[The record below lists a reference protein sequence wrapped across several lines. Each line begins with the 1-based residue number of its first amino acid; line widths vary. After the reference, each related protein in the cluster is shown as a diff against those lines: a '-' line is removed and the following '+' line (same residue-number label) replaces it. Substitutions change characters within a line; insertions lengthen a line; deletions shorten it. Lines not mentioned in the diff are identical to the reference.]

1 MVVVY
6 KYTTKTDEKPVK
18 NKFLYKRNGRLCKY
32 YLCKND
38 KIRTTKKIIVENQ
51 QKSEKREKR
60 RRQNVKTDKG
70 GKKVMGMKKKML
82 SATLCAVMVGSLA
95 APAFTVQAAD
105 DTLVYWSM
113 WEATEPQGQVIQEA
127 VDAYTEQTGV
137 KVDLQFKGRT
147 GNREALQPALDG
159 GTQIDI
165 FDEDIDRVN
174 GMYGKYLLDLEDL
187 AKDNDYEAT
196 ANAGLMA
203 ACRDAGGGTLKTI
216 PYQPNV
222 FAFFYNKDLF
232 EQAGITEEPKTWD
245 EFKDVCQKLKDAG
258 ITPMTM
264 DDAYATCVIGY
275 HLARLVGEDKVKEI
289 VTEGKW
295 DDPAV
300 LQMAQDIEEL
310 ASNGYYSEMVGSNVW
325 PAGQNTELAL
335 GTAAMYLNG
344 SWLPNEV
351 KEMAGPDFHWGCFAY
366 PALTDGANGIET
378 NNFGAQVFG
387 VNKDTKLAK
396 EAFDLITFITKGEYD
411 QKLADETVGIPADT
425 TNTEWPAMVE
435 CAKPVIEQ
443 STNRFTWACGVESN
457 VDMTPVIKENF
468 IKLMAG
474 SITADEFVSTMQDA
488 AK

>member
-1 MVVVY
+1 
-6 KYTTKTDEKPVK
+6 
-18 NKFLYKRNGRLCKY
+18 
-32 YLCKND
+32 
-38 KIRTTKKIIVENQ
+38 
-51 QKSEKREKR
+51 
-60 RRQNVKTDKG
+60 
-70 GKKVMGMKKKML
+70 MKKKLL
-82 SATLCAVMVGSLA
+82 SAALCAAMVGTMAIPA
-95 APAFTVQAAD
+95 ATVSAAD

-113 WEATEPQGQVIQEA
+113 WESTEPQGQAIQEA
-127 VDAYTEQTGV
+127 VDAYVAETGV

-187 AKDNDYEAT
+187 AKEANYEET
-196 ANAGLMA
+196 AIPAMMS
-203 ACRDAGGGTLKTI
+203 ACREAGDGTLKTI

-232 EQAGITEEPKTWD
+232 EQAGIESEPTTWA
-245 EFKDVCQKLKDAG
+245 EFLDVCQKLKDAG

-264 DDAYATCVIGY
+264 DDAYATSVIGY
-275 HLARLVGEDKVKEI
+275 HLGRLVGEEKVVEI

-300 LQMAQDIEEL
+300 LQMAQDIENL
-310 ASNGYYSEMVGSNVW
+310 ATSGYYSEMVGSNVW

-351 KEMAGPDFHWGCFAY
+351 KDMAGPDFKWGCFAY
-366 PALTDGANGIET
+366 PALENGANGVET

-387 VNKDTKLAK
+387 INKDTKLAK
-396 EAFDLITFITKGEYD
+396 EAFDLITYITKGEYD
-411 QKLADETVGIPADT
+411 KKLSEMSVGIPADT
-425 TNTEWPAMVE
+425 TNAEWPEMVA
-435 CAKPVIEQ
+435 CAKPLIDN
-443 STNRFTWACGVESN
+443 STTRFTWAVGVETN
-457 VDMTPVIKENF
+457 VDMTPIIKENF

-474 SITADEFVSTMQDA
+474 TMTADEFVEAMKSA
-488 AK
+488 A

>member
-1 MVVVY
+1 
-6 KYTTKTDEKPVK
+6 
-18 NKFLYKRNGRLCKY
+18 
-32 YLCKND
+32 
-38 KIRTTKKIIVENQ
+38 
-51 QKSEKREKR
+51 
-60 RRQNVKTDKG
+60 
-70 GKKVMGMKKKML
+70 MGMKKKLL
-82 SATLCAVMVGSLA
+82 SAVLCGAMVGTMM
-95 APAFTVQAAD
+95 APIATVQAAD

-113 WEATEPQGQVIQEA
+113 WESTEPQGQAIQEA
-127 VDAYTEQTGV
+127 VDAYTAETGV

-174 GMYGKYLLDLEDL
+174 SMYAKYLLDLEDL
-187 AKDNDYEAT
+187 VKETGYEET
-196 ANAGLMA
+196 AIPGLMA

-232 EQAGITEEPKTWD
+232 EQAGVEKEPTTWA
-245 EFKDVCQKLKDAG
+245 EFLDVCQKLKDAG

-264 DDAYATCVIGY
+264 DDAYATSVIGY
-275 HLARLVGEDKVKEI
+275 HLARLVGEEKVVEI

-310 ASNGYYSEMVGSNVW
+310 AKNGYYSEMVGSNVW
-325 PAGQNTELAL
+325 PAGQNTELGL

-351 KEMAGPDFHWGCFAY
+351 KDMAGEDFKWGCFAY
-366 PALTDGANGIET
+366 PELENGANGIET

-387 VNKDTKLAK
+387 INKDTKMPK
-396 EAFDLITFITKGEYD
+396 EAFDLVKFITTGEYD
-411 QKLADETVGIPADT
+411 AKLAEMSVGIPADT

-443 STNRFTWACGVESN
+443 STGRFTWAAGVETN

-474 SITADEFVSTMQDA
+474 SLTADEFVAAMQEA

>member
-1 MVVVY
+1 
-6 KYTTKTDEKPVK
+6 
-18 NKFLYKRNGRLCKY
+18 
-32 YLCKND
+32 
-38 KIRTTKKIIVENQ
+38 
-51 QKSEKREKR
+51 
-60 RRQNVKTDKG
+60 
-70 GKKVMGMKKKML
+70 MGMKRKVL
-82 SATLCAVMVGSLA
+82 SAMLCAAMLGTVI
-95 APAFTVQAAD
+95 APAATVQAAD

-113 WEATEPQGQVIQEA
+113 WESTEPQGQAIQEA
-127 VDAYTEQTGV
+127 VDAYMEETGV

-159 GTQIDI
+159 GTQIDM

-174 GMYGKYLLDLEDL
+174 GMYAKYLLDLEDL
-187 AKDNDYEAT
+187 AAEFDYEAT

-203 ACRDAGGGTLKTI
+203 ACREAGGGTLKTI

-222 FAFFYNKDLF
+222 FGFFYNKDLF
-232 EQAGITEEPKTWD
+232 EQAGIEAEPATWEE
-245 EFKDVCQKLKDAG
+245 FLDVCGKLKDAG

-275 HLARLVGEDKVKEI
+275 HLARLVGEEKVVEI
-289 VTEGKW
+289 VTDGLW

-351 KEMAGPDFHWGCFAY
+351 KDMAGPDFNWGCFAY
-366 PALTDGANGIET
+366 PELENGANGTET

-387 VNKDTKLAK
+387 INKDSKMSK
-396 EAFDLITFITKGEYD
+396 EAFDLITYITKGEYD
-411 QKLADETVGIPADT
+411 QKLAEMSVGIPSDT
-425 TNTEWPAMVE
+425 TNTEWPEMVA
-435 CAKPVIEQ
+435 CAKPVIEN
-443 STNRFTWACGVESN
+443 STARFTWACGVETN
-457 VDMTPVIKENF
+457 VDITPVIKENF

-474 SITADEFVSTMQDA
+474 SLTADEFVSAMQEA

>member
-1 MVVVY
+1 M
-6 KYTTKTDEKPVK
+6 KKRKTT
-18 NKFLYKRNGRLCKY
+18 
-32 YLCKND
+32 
-38 KIRTTKKIIVENQ
+38 
-51 QKSEKREKR
+51 
-60 RRQNVKTDKG
+60 QNNIFFKEEFK
-70 GKKVMGMKKKML
+70 MGMKKKLL
-82 SATLCAVMVGSLA
+82 SAVLCGAMVGTMM
-95 APAFTVQAAD
+95 APIATVQAAD

-113 WEATEPQGQVIQEA
+113 WESTEPQGQAIQEA
-127 VDAYTEQTGV
+127 VDAYTAETGV

-174 GMYGKYLLDLEDL
+174 SMYAKYLLDLEDL
-187 AKDNDYEAT
+187 VKESGYEDT
-196 ANAGLMA
+196 AIPGLMS

-232 EQAGITEEPKTWD
+232 EQAGVEKEPTTWA
-245 EFKDVCQKLKDAG
+245 EFLDVCQKLKDAG

-264 DDAYATCVIGY
+264 DDAYATSVIGY
-275 HLARLVGEDKVKEI
+275 HLARLVGEEKVVEI

-310 ASNGYYSEMVGSNVW
+310 AKNGYYSEMVGSNVW

-351 KEMAGPDFHWGCFAY
+351 KDMAGEDFKWGCFAY
-366 PALTDGANGIET
+366 PELENGANGIET

-387 VNKDTKLAK
+387 INKDTKMPK
-396 EAFDLITFITKGEYD
+396 EAFDLVKFITTGEYD
-411 QKLADETVGIPADT
+411 AKLAEMSVGIPADT

-443 STNRFTWACGVESN
+443 STGRLTWAAGVETN

-474 SITADEFVSTMQDA
+474 SLTADEFVAAMQEA

>member
-1 MVVVY
+1 
-6 KYTTKTDEKPVK
+6 
-18 NKFLYKRNGRLCKY
+18 
-32 YLCKND
+32 
-38 KIRTTKKIIVENQ
+38 
-51 QKSEKREKR
+51 
-60 RRQNVKTDKG
+60 
-70 GKKVMGMKKKML
+70 MKKKLL
-82 SATLCAVMVGSLA
+82 SAVLCGAMVGTMM
-95 APAFTVQAAD
+95 APIATVQAAD

-113 WEATEPQGQVIQEA
+113 WESTEPQGQAIQEA
-127 VDAYTEQTGV
+127 VDAYTAETGV

-174 GMYGKYLLDLEDL
+174 SMYAKYLLDLEDL
-187 AKDNDYEAT
+187 VKETGYEET
-196 ANAGLMA
+196 AIPGLMA

-232 EQAGITEEPKTWD
+232 EQAGVEKEPTTWA
-245 EFKDVCQKLKDAG
+245 EFLDVCQKLKDAG

-264 DDAYATCVIGY
+264 DDAYATSVIGY
-275 HLARLVGEDKVKEI
+275 HLARLVGEDKVVEI

-310 ASNGYYSEMVGSNVW
+310 AKNGYYSEMVGSNVW

-344 SWLPNEV
+344 FWLPNEV
-351 KEMAGPDFHWGCFAY
+351 KDMAGEDFKWGCFAY
-366 PALTDGANGIET
+366 PELENGANGIET

-387 VNKDTKLAK
+387 INKDTKMPK
-396 EAFDLITFITKGEYD
+396 EAFDLIKFITTGEYD
-411 QKLADETVGIPADT
+411 KKLADASVGIPADT

-443 STNRFTWACGVESN
+443 STGRFTWAAGVETN

-474 SITADEFVSTMQDA
+474 SLTADEFVAAMQEA

>member
-1 MVVVY
+1 
-6 KYTTKTDEKPVK
+6 
-18 NKFLYKRNGRLCKY
+18 
-32 YLCKND
+32 
-38 KIRTTKKIIVENQ
+38 
-51 QKSEKREKR
+51 
-60 RRQNVKTDKG
+60 
-70 GKKVMGMKKKML
+70 
-82 SATLCAVMVGSLA
+82 
-95 APAFTVQAAD
+95 
-105 DTLVYWSM
+105 
-113 WEATEPQGQVIQEA
+113 
-127 VDAYTEQTGV
+127 
-137 KVDLQFKGRT
+137 
-147 GNREALQPALDG
+147 
-159 GTQIDI
+159 
-165 FDEDIDRVN
+165 
-174 GMYGKYLLDLEDL
+174 
-187 AKDNDYEAT
+187 
-196 ANAGLMA
+196 MA

-289 VTEGKW
+289 VTEGEW

-387 VNKDTKLAK
+387 INKDTIVTIVAI
-396 EAFDLITFITKGEYD
+396 EGFVVITFLTKGEYD

>member
-1 MVVVY
+1 
-6 KYTTKTDEKPVK
+6 
-18 NKFLYKRNGRLCKY
+18 
-32 YLCKND
+32 
-38 KIRTTKKIIVENQ
+38 
-51 QKSEKREKR
+51 
-60 RRQNVKTDKG
+60 
-70 GKKVMGMKKKML
+70 MKKKIV
-82 SATLCAVMVGSLA
+82 SALLCVAMAASLVVGCGSKSGS
-95 APAFTVQAAD
+95 D
-105 DTLVYWSM
+105 SGSSKGGDKLVYWAM
-113 WEATEPQGQVIQEA
+113 WSEDEPQAKVIKEA
-127 VDAYTEQTGV
+127 ISKYEKDTGV
-137 KVDLQFKGRT
+137 KVDVQFKGRT
-147 GNREALQPALDG
+147 GQREGLEPALSAKQ
-159 GTQIDI
+159 QIDL
-165 FDEDIDRVN
+165 FDEDVNRVN
-174 GMYGKYLLDLEDL
+174 GSWGKYLLDLEDM
-187 AKDNDYEAT
+187 AKDYESEHGNETLFKIAR
-196 ANAGLMA
+196 NAYGQTH
-203 ACRDAGGGTLKTI
+203 DGDDTLHSI
-216 PYQPNV
+216 PYQPSI
-222 FAFFYNKDLF
+222 FGFFYNKTLF
-232 EQAGITEEPKTWD
+232 TKAGIESVPTTWEELD
-245 EFKDVCQKLKDAG
+245 AACAKLKEAG
-258 ITPMTM
+258 ITPITA
-264 DDAYATCVIGY
+264 DDAYLTSFIGY
-275 HLARLVGEDKVKEI
+275 HLARLVGEDKLKEI
-289 VTEGKW
+289 VTEGEW

-378 NNFGAQVFG
+378 NTFGAQVFG
-387 VNKDTKLAK
+387 INKDTKLAK
-396 EAFDLITFITKGEYD
+396 EAFDLITFLTKGEYD

>member
-1 MVVVY
+1 MKV
-6 KYTTKTDEKPVK
+6 
-18 NKFLYKRNGRLCKY
+18 
-32 YLCKND
+32 
-38 KIRTTKKIIVENQ
+38 
-51 QKSEKREKR
+51 
-60 RRQNVKTDKG
+60 
-70 GKKVMGMKKKML
+70 KKVLGV
-82 SATLCAVMVGSLA
+82 ALCAAMVGSMA
-95 APAFTVQAAD
+95 VPAVTVQAAD

-113 WEATEPQGQVIQEA
+113 WEATEPQGKIIQEA
-127 VDAYTEQTGV
+127 VDAYTEETGV

-174 GMYGKYLLDLEDL
+174 GMYAKYLLDLEDMV
-187 AKDNDYEAT
+187 KESGYEET
-196 ANAGLMA
+196 AIPGLMA

-232 EQAGITEEPKTWD
+232 EQAGIEKEPTTWA
-245 EFKDVCQKLKDAG
+245 EFLDVCQKLKDAG

-264 DDAYATCVIGY
+264 DDAYATSVVGY
-275 HLARLVGEDKVKEI
+275 HLARLVGEEKVVEI

-310 ASNGYYSEMVGSNVW
+310 ASKGYYSEMVGSNVW

-351 KEMAGPDFHWGCFAY
+351 KDMAGEDFKWGCFAY
-366 PALTDGANGIET
+366 PELENGANGIET

-387 VNKDTKLAK
+387 INKDSKMPQ
-396 EAFDLITFITKGEYD
+396 EAFDLIKFITTGEYD
-411 QKLADETVGIPADT
+411 KKLAEASVGIPADT

-443 STNRFTWACGVESN
+443 STGRFTWAAGIETN

-474 SITADEFVSTMQDA
+474 SMTADEFVAAMQEA

>member
-1 MVVVY
+1 M
-6 KYTTKTDEKPVK
+6 
-18 NKFLYKRNGRLCKY
+18 R
-32 YLCKND
+32 
-38 KIRTTKKIIVENQ
+38 KKIVSALLCVTMAASLVVGCGS
-51 QKSEKREKR
+51 KSGS
-60 RRQNVKTDKG
+60 DSGSSKG
-70 GKKVMGMKKKML
+70 GDK
-82 SATLCAVMVGSLA
+82 
-95 APAFTVQAAD
+95 
-105 DTLVYWSM
+105 LVYWAM
-113 WEATEPQGQVIQEA
+113 WSEDEPQAKVIKEA
-127 VDAYTEQTGV
+127 IEKYEKDTGV
-137 KVDLQFKGRT
+137 KVDVQFKGRT
-147 GNREALQPALDG
+147 GQREGLEPALSAKQ
-159 GTQIDI
+159 QIDL
-165 FDEDIDRVN
+165 FDEDVNRVN
-174 GMYGKYLLDLEDL
+174 GSWGKYLLDLEDM
-187 AKDNDYEAT
+187 AKDYESEHGNETLFKIAR
-196 ANAGLMA
+196 NAYGQTH
-203 ACRDAGGGTLKTI
+203 DGDDTLHSI
-216 PYQPNV
+216 PYQPSI
-222 FAFFYNKDLF
+222 FGFFYNKTLF
-232 EQAGITEEPKTWD
+232 AKAGIESTPTTWAELD
-245 EFKDVCQKLKDAG
+245 AACAKLKDAG

-289 VTEGKW
+289 VTEGEW

-387 VNKDTKLAK
+387 INKDTKLAK
-396 EAFDLITFITKGEYD
+396 EAFDLITFLTKGEYD

>member
-1 MVVVY
+1 
-6 KYTTKTDEKPVK
+6 
-18 NKFLYKRNGRLCKY
+18 
-32 YLCKND
+32 
-38 KIRTTKKIIVENQ
+38 
-51 QKSEKREKR
+51 
-60 RRQNVKTDKG
+60 
-70 GKKVMGMKKKML
+70 MGMKKKLL
-82 SATLCAVMVGSLA
+82 SAVLCGAMVGTMM
-95 APAFTVQAAD
+95 APIATVQAAD

-113 WEATEPQGQVIQEA
+113 WESTEPQGQAIQEA
-127 VDAYTEQTGV
+127 VDAYTAETGV

-174 GMYGKYLLDLEDL
+174 SMYAKYLLDLEDL
-187 AKDNDYEAT
+187 VKETGYEET
-196 ANAGLMA
+196 AIPGLMA

-232 EQAGITEEPKTWD
+232 EQAGVEKEPTTWV
-245 EFKDVCQKLKDAG
+245 EFLDVCQKLKDAG

-264 DDAYATCVIGY
+264 DDAYATSVIGY
-275 HLARLVGEDKVKEI
+275 HLARLVGEDKVVEI

-310 ASNGYYSEMVGSNVW
+310 AKNGYYSEMVGSNVW

-351 KEMAGPDFHWGCFAY
+351 KDMAGEDFKWGCFAY
-366 PALTDGANGIET
+366 PELENGANGIET

-387 VNKDTKLAK
+387 INKDTKMPK
-396 EAFDLITFITKGEYD
+396 EAFDLIKFITTGEYD
-411 QKLADETVGIPADT
+411 KKLADASVGIPADT

-443 STNRFTWACGVESN
+443 STGRFTWAAGVETN

-474 SITADEFVSTMQDA
+474 SLTADEFVAAMQEA

>member
-1 MVVVY
+1 
-6 KYTTKTDEKPVK
+6 
-18 NKFLYKRNGRLCKY
+18 
-32 YLCKND
+32 
-38 KIRTTKKIIVENQ
+38 
-51 QKSEKREKR
+51 
-60 RRQNVKTDKG
+60 
-70 GKKVMGMKKKML
+70 MGMKKKLL
-82 SATLCAVMVGSLA
+82 SAVLCGAMVGTMF
-95 APAFTVQAAD
+95 APAATVQAAD

-113 WEATEPQGQVIQEA
+113 WESTEPQGQAIQEA
-127 VDAYTEQTGV
+127 VDAYTAETGV

-174 GMYGKYLLDLEDL
+174 SMYAKYLLDLEDL
-187 AKDNDYEAT
+187 VKETGYEET
-196 ANAGLMA
+196 AIPGLMA

-232 EQAGITEEPKTWD
+232 EQAGVEKEPTTWA
-245 EFKDVCQKLKDAG
+245 EFLDVCQKLKDAG

-264 DDAYATCVIGY
+264 DDAYATSVIGY
-275 HLARLVGEDKVKEI
+275 HLARLVGEDKVVEI

-310 ASNGYYSEMVGSNVW
+310 AKNGYYSEMVGSNVW

-351 KEMAGPDFHWGCFAY
+351 KDMAGEDFKWGCFAY
-366 PALTDGANGIET
+366 PELENGANGIET

-387 VNKDTKLAK
+387 INKDTKMPK
-396 EAFDLITFITKGEYD
+396 EAFDLVKFITTGEYD
-411 QKLADETVGIPADT
+411 AKLAEMSVGIPADT

-443 STNRFTWACGVESN
+443 STGRFTWAAGVETN

-474 SITADEFVSTMQDA
+474 SLTADEFVAAMQEA

>member
-1 MVVVY
+1 
-6 KYTTKTDEKPVK
+6 
-18 NKFLYKRNGRLCKY
+18 
-32 YLCKND
+32 
-38 KIRTTKKIIVENQ
+38 
-51 QKSEKREKR
+51 
-60 RRQNVKTDKG
+60 
-70 GKKVMGMKKKML
+70 MKKKLL
-82 SATLCAVMVGSLA
+82 SAVLCGAMVGTMM
-95 APAFTVQAAD
+95 APIATVQAAD

-113 WEATEPQGQVIQEA
+113 WESTEPQGQAIQEA
-127 VDAYTEQTGV
+127 VDAYTAETGV

-174 GMYGKYLLDLEDL
+174 SMYAKYLLDLEDL
-187 AKDNDYEAT
+187 VKETGYEET
-196 ANAGLMA
+196 AIPGLMA

-232 EQAGITEEPKTWD
+232 EQAGVEKEPTTWA
-245 EFKDVCQKLKDAG
+245 EFLDVCQKLKDAG

-264 DDAYATCVIGY
+264 DDAYATSVIGY
-275 HLARLVGEDKVKEI
+275 HLARLVGEDKVVEI

-310 ASNGYYSEMVGSNVW
+310 AKNGYYSEMVGSNVW

-351 KEMAGPDFHWGCFAY
+351 KDMAGEDFKWGCFAY
-366 PALTDGANGIET
+366 PELENGANGIET

-387 VNKDTKLAK
+387 INKDTKMPK
-396 EAFDLITFITKGEYD
+396 EAFDLIKFITTGEYD
-411 QKLADETVGIPADT
+411 KKLADASVGIPADT

-443 STNRFTWACGVESN
+443 STGRFTWAAGVETN

-474 SITADEFVSTMQDA
+474 SLTADEFVAAMQEA

>member
-1 MVVVY
+1 M
-6 KYTTKTDEKPVK
+6 KKRKTT
-18 NKFLYKRNGRLCKY
+18 
-32 YLCKND
+32 
-38 KIRTTKKIIVENQ
+38 
-51 QKSEKREKR
+51 
-60 RRQNVKTDKG
+60 QNNIFFKEEFK
-70 GKKVMGMKKKML
+70 MGMKKKLL
-82 SATLCAVMVGSLA
+82 SAVLCGAMVGTMM
-95 APAFTVQAAD
+95 APIATVQAAD

-113 WEATEPQGQVIQEA
+113 WESTEPQGQAIQEA
-127 VDAYTEQTGV
+127 VDAYTAETGV

-174 GMYGKYLLDLEDL
+174 SMYAKYLLDLEDL
-187 AKDNDYEAT
+187 VKESGYEDT
-196 ANAGLMA
+196 AIPGLMS

-232 EQAGITEEPKTWD
+232 EQAGVEKEPTTWA
-245 EFKDVCQKLKDAG
+245 EFLDVCQKLKDAG

-264 DDAYATCVIGY
+264 DDAYATSVIGY
-275 HLARLVGEDKVKEI
+275 HLARLVGEEKVVEI

-310 ASNGYYSEMVGSNVW
+310 AKNGYYSEMVGSNVW

-351 KEMAGPDFHWGCFAY
+351 KDMAGEDFKWGCFAY
-366 PALTDGANGIET
+366 PELENGANGIET

-387 VNKDTKLAK
+387 INKDTKMPK
-396 EAFDLITFITKGEYD
+396 EAFDLVKFITTGEYD
-411 QKLADETVGIPADT
+411 AKLAEMSVGIPADT
-425 TNTEWPAMVE
+425 TNAEWPAMVE

-443 STNRFTWACGVESN
+443 STGRFTWAAGVETN

-474 SITADEFVSTMQDA
+474 SLTADEFVAAMQEA

>member
-1 MVVVY
+1 
-6 KYTTKTDEKPVK
+6 
-18 NKFLYKRNGRLCKY
+18 
-32 YLCKND
+32 
-38 KIRTTKKIIVENQ
+38 
-51 QKSEKREKR
+51 
-60 RRQNVKTDKG
+60 
-70 GKKVMGMKKKML
+70 MGMKKKLL
-82 SATLCAVMVGSLA
+82 SAVLCGAMVGTMM
-95 APAFTVQAAD
+95 APIATVQAAD

-113 WEATEPQGQVIQEA
+113 WESTEPQGQAIQEA
-127 VDAYTEQTGV
+127 VDAYTAETGV

-159 GTQIDI
+159 GTQINI

-174 GMYGKYLLDLEDL
+174 SMYAKYLLDLEDL
-187 AKDNDYEAT
+187 VKESGYEDT
-196 ANAGLMA
+196 AIPGLMS

-216 PYQPNV
+216 PYQTNV

-232 EQAGITEEPKTWD
+232 EQAGVEKEPTTWAD
-245 EFKDVCQKLKDAG
+245 FLDVCQKLKDAG

-264 DDAYATCVIGY
+264 DDAYAKSVIGY
-275 HLARLVGEDKVKEI
+275 HLARLVGEEKVVEI

-310 ASNGYYSEMVGSNVW
+310 AKNGYYSEMVGSNVW

-351 KEMAGPDFHWGCFAY
+351 KDMAGEDFKWGCFAY
-366 PALTDGANGIET
+366 PELENGANGIET

-387 VNKDTKLAK
+387 INKDTKMPK
-396 EAFDLITFITKGEYD
+396 EAFDLVKFITTGEYD
-411 QKLADETVGIPADT
+411 AKLAEMSVGIPADT
-425 TNTEWPAMVE
+425 TNAEWPAMVE

-443 STNRFTWACGVESN
+443 STGRFTWAAGVETN

-474 SITADEFVSTMQDA
+474 SLTADEFVAAMQEA

>member
-1 MVVVY
+1 
-6 KYTTKTDEKPVK
+6 
-18 NKFLYKRNGRLCKY
+18 
-32 YLCKND
+32 
-38 KIRTTKKIIVENQ
+38 
-51 QKSEKREKR
+51 
-60 RRQNVKTDKG
+60 
-70 GKKVMGMKKKML
+70 MGLKKKLL
-82 SATLCAVMVGSLA
+82 SAALCAAMVGTMV
-95 APAFTVQAAD
+95 APAATVSAAD

-113 WEATEPQGQVIQEA
+113 WESTEPQGQAIQEA
-127 VDAYTEQTGV
+127 VDAYVAETGV

-187 AKDNDYEAT
+187 AKEANYEET
-196 ANAGLMA
+196 AIPAMMS
-203 ACRDAGGGTLKTI
+203 ACREAGDGTLKTI

-232 EQAGITEEPKTWD
+232 EQAGIESEPTTWA
-245 EFKDVCQKLKDAG
+245 EFLDVCQKLKDAG

-264 DDAYATCVIGY
+264 DDAYATSVIGY
-275 HLARLVGEDKVKEI
+275 HLGRLVGEEKVVEI

-300 LQMAQDIEEL
+300 LQMAQDIENL

-351 KEMAGPDFHWGCFAY
+351 KDMAGPDFKWGCFAY
-366 PALTDGANGIET
+366 PALENGANGVET

-387 VNKDTKLAK
+387 INKDTKLAK
-396 EAFDLITFITKGEYD
+396 EAFDLITYITKGEYD
-411 QKLADETVGIPADT
+411 KKLSEMSVGIPADT
-425 TNTEWPAMVE
+425 TNAEWPEMVA
-435 CAKPVIEQ
+435 CAKPLIDN
-443 STNRFTWACGVESN
+443 STTRFTWAVGVETN
-457 VDMTPVIKENF
+457 VDMTPIIKENF

-474 SITADEFVSTMQDA
+474 TMTADEFVEAMKSA
-488 AK
+488 A

>member
-1 MVVVY
+1 MNAKRKLKVRRSVY
-6 KYTTKTDEKPVK
+6 ILMSLCLTAVLLGGCGKKQIQKTDNEEEA
-18 NKFLYKRNGRLCKY
+18 
-32 YLCKND
+32 
-38 KIRTTKKIIVENQ
+38 VEIPMILTVSPTSGK
-51 QKSEKREKR
+51 KSEQELVDAFNITYKGKYHIAVEWIMETEDDY
-60 RRQNVKTDKG
+60 RQNLKRLNVTDKLPA
-70 GKKVMGMKKKML
+70 VITDLRML
-82 SATLCAVMVGSLA
+82 PSYYRL
-95 APAFTVQAAD
+95 
-105 DTLVYWSM
+105 LV
-113 WEATEPQGQVIQEA
+113 EDHRI
-127 VDAYTEQTGV
+127 
-137 KVDLQFKGRT
+137 VDLAPYI
-147 GNREALQPALDG
+147 EADQEWKQMIEPVVLDSCSEEDG
-159 GTQIDI
+159 SVYLGPVSTAAFSCSGI
-165 FDEDIDRVN
+165 FWNE
-174 GMYGKYLLDLEDL
+174 E
-187 AKDNDYEAT
+187 
-196 ANAGLMA
+196 
-203 ACRDAGGGTLKTI
+203 
-216 PYQPNV
+216 
-222 FAFFYNKDLF
+222 LF

-289 VTEGKW
+289 VTEGEW

-387 VNKDTKLAK
+387 INKDTKLAK
-396 EAFDLITFITKGEYD
+396 EAFDLITFLTKGEYD

>member
-1 MVVVY
+1 
-6 KYTTKTDEKPVK
+6 
-18 NKFLYKRNGRLCKY
+18 
-32 YLCKND
+32 
-38 KIRTTKKIIVENQ
+38 
-51 QKSEKREKR
+51 
-60 RRQNVKTDKG
+60 
-70 GKKVMGMKKKML
+70 MGMKKKLL
-82 SATLCAVMVGSLA
+82 SAVLCGAMVGTMMTPIA
-95 APAFTVQAAD
+95 TVQAAD

-113 WEATEPQGQVIQEA
+113 WESTEPQGQAIQEA
-127 VDAYTEQTGV
+127 VDAYTAETGV

-174 GMYGKYLLDLEDL
+174 SMYAKYLLDLEDL
-187 AKDNDYEAT
+187 VKESGYEDT
-196 ANAGLMA
+196 AIPGLMS

-232 EQAGITEEPKTWD
+232 EQAGVEKEPTTWA
-245 EFKDVCQKLKDAG
+245 EFLDVCQKLKDAG

-264 DDAYATCVIGY
+264 DDAYATSVIGY
-275 HLARLVGEDKVKEI
+275 HLARLVGEEKVVEI

-310 ASNGYYSEMVGSNVW
+310 AKNGYYSEMVGSNVW

-351 KEMAGPDFHWGCFAY
+351 KDMAGEDFKWGCFAY
-366 PALTDGANGIET
+366 PELENGANGIET

-387 VNKDTKLAK
+387 INKDTKMPK
-396 EAFDLITFITKGEYD
+396 EAFDLVKFITTGEYD
-411 QKLADETVGIPADT
+411 AKLAEMSVGIPADT

-443 STNRFTWACGVESN
+443 STGRLTWAAGVETN

-474 SITADEFVSTMQDA
+474 SLTADEFVAAMQEA

>member
-1 MVVVY
+1 MA
-6 KYTTKTDEKPVK
+6 
-18 NKFLYKRNGRLCKY
+18 KRNIFRGLAAVLALGMCMTG
-32 YLCKND
+32 LAGCG
-38 KIRTTKKIIVENQ
+38 
-51 QKSEKREKR
+51 SEKRADGKTEIEVVSYKPEAVKAFEKIEKR
-60 RRQNVKTDKG
+60 FNETHDDIHLTISSPNEAMTILKTRFIREDYPDIIAIGGDINYSNFLDADLFDDISDLDEVQTVKQAYLDMDKELEFIPKDG
-70 GKKVMGMKKKML
+70 
-82 SATLCAVMVGSLA
+82 T
-95 APAFTVQAAD
+95 
-105 DTLVYWSM
+105 Y
-113 WEATEPQGQVIQEA
+113 
-127 VDAYTEQTGV
+127 
-137 KVDLQFKGRT
+137 
-147 GNREALQPALDG
+147 ALPY
-159 GTQIDI
+159 
-165 FDEDIDRVN
+165 V
-174 GMYGKYLLDLEDL
+174 
-187 AKDNDYEAT
+187 
-196 ANAGLMA
+196 ANA
-203 ACRDAGGGTLKTI
+203 AGIL
-216 PYQPNV
+216 
-222 FAFFYNKDLF
+222 YNKDLF

-289 VTEGKW
+289 VTEGEW

-387 VNKDTKLAK
+387 INKDTKLAK
-396 EAFDLITFITKGEYD
+396 EAFDLITFLTKGEYD

-474 SITADEFVSTMQDA
+474 SITADEFVSSMQDA

>member
-1 MVVVY
+1 MKV
-6 KYTTKTDEKPVK
+6 
-18 NKFLYKRNGRLCKY
+18 
-32 YLCKND
+32 
-38 KIRTTKKIIVENQ
+38 
-51 QKSEKREKR
+51 
-60 RRQNVKTDKG
+60 
-70 GKKVMGMKKKML
+70 KKVLGV
-82 SATLCAVMVGSLA
+82 ALCAAMVGSMA
-95 APAFTVQAAD
+95 VPAVTVQAAD

-113 WEATEPQGQVIQEA
+113 WEATEPQGKIIQEA
-127 VDAYTEQTGV
+127 VDAYTAETGV

-174 GMYGKYLLDLEDL
+174 GMYAKYLLDLEDMV
-187 AKDNDYEAT
+187 KESGYEET
-196 ANAGLMA
+196 AIPGLMA

-232 EQAGITEEPKTWD
+232 EQAGIEKEPTTWA
-245 EFKDVCQKLKDAG
+245 EFLDVCQKLKDAE

-264 DDAYATCVIGY
+264 DDAYATSVVGY
-275 HLARLVGEDKVKEI
+275 HLARLVGEEKVVEI

-300 LQMAQDIEEL
+300 LRMAQDIEEL
-310 ASNGYYSEMVGSNVW
+310 ASKGYYSEMVGSNVW

-351 KEMAGPDFHWGCFAY
+351 KDMAGEDFKWGCFAY
-366 PALTDGANGIET
+366 PELENGANGIET

-387 VNKDTKLAK
+387 INKDSKMPQ
-396 EAFDLITFITKGEYD
+396 EAFDLIKFITTGEYD
-411 QKLADETVGIPADT
+411 KKLAEASVGIPADT

-443 STNRFTWACGVESN
+443 STGRFTWAAGIETN

-474 SITADEFVSTMQDA
+474 SMTADEFVAAMQEA

>member
-1 MVVVY
+1 
-6 KYTTKTDEKPVK
+6 
-18 NKFLYKRNGRLCKY
+18 
-32 YLCKND
+32 
-38 KIRTTKKIIVENQ
+38 
-51 QKSEKREKR
+51 
-60 RRQNVKTDKG
+60 
-70 GKKVMGMKKKML
+70 MGMKKKLL
-82 SATLCAVMVGSLA
+82 SAVLCGAMVGTMLA
-95 APAFTVQAAD
+95 PVATVQAAD

-113 WEATEPQGQVIQEA
+113 WESTEPQGQAIQEA
-127 VDAYTEQTGV
+127 VDAYTAETGV

-174 GMYGKYLLDLEDL
+174 GMYAKYLLDLEDMV
-187 AKDNDYEAT
+187 KESGYEDT
-196 ANAGLMA
+196 AIPGLMA

-232 EQAGITEEPKTWD
+232 EQAGIEKEPTTWA
-245 EFKDVCQKLKDAG
+245 EFLDVCQKLKDAG

-264 DDAYATCVIGY
+264 DDAYATSVIGY
-275 HLARLVGEDKVKEI
+275 HLARLVGEDKVVEI

-310 ASNGYYSEMVGSNVW
+310 AKNGYYSEMVGSNVW

-351 KEMAGPDFHWGCFAY
+351 KDMAGEDFKWGCFAY
-366 PALTDGANGIET
+366 PELENGANGIET

-387 VNKDTKLAK
+387 INKDTKMPQ
-396 EAFDLITFITKGEYD
+396 EAFDLIKFITTGEYD
-411 QKLADETVGIPADT
+411 QKLADASVGIPADT

-443 STNRFTWACGVESN
+443 STGRFTWAAGVETN

-474 SITADEFVSTMQDA
+474 TVTADEFVAAMQEA

>member
-1 MVVVY
+1 
-6 KYTTKTDEKPVK
+6 
-18 NKFLYKRNGRLCKY
+18 
-32 YLCKND
+32 
-38 KIRTTKKIIVENQ
+38 
-51 QKSEKREKR
+51 
-60 RRQNVKTDKG
+60 
-70 GKKVMGMKKKML
+70 MGMKKKLL
-82 SATLCAVMVGSLA
+82 SAVLCGAMVGTMM
-95 APAFTVQAAD
+95 APIATVQAAD

-113 WEATEPQGQVIQEA
+113 WESTEPQGQAIQEA
-127 VDAYTEQTGV
+127 VDAYTAETGV

-174 GMYGKYLLDLEDL
+174 SMYAKYLLDLEDL
-187 AKDNDYEAT
+187 VKETGYEET
-196 ANAGLMA
+196 AIPGLMA

-232 EQAGITEEPKTWD
+232 EQAGVEKEPTTWAEFLEAACRDAGGGTLKTIPYQPNVFAFFYNKDLFEQAGVEKEPTTWA
-245 EFKDVCQKLKDAG
+245 EFLDVCQKLKDAG

-264 DDAYATCVIGY
+264 DDAYATSVIGY
-275 HLARLVGEDKVKEI
+275 HLARLVGEEKVVEI

-310 ASNGYYSEMVGSNVW
+310 AKNGYYSEMVGSNVW

-351 KEMAGPDFHWGCFAY
+351 KDMAGEDFKWGCFAY
-366 PALTDGANGIET
+366 PELENGANGIET

-387 VNKDTKLAK
+387 INKDTKMPK
-396 EAFDLITFITKGEYD
+396 EAFDLVKFITTGEYD
-411 QKLADETVGIPADT
+411 AKLAEMSVGIPADT

-443 STNRFTWACGVESN
+443 STGRFTWAAGVETN

-474 SITADEFVSTMQDA
+474 SLTADEFVAAMQEA

>member
-1 MVVVY
+1 
-6 KYTTKTDEKPVK
+6 
-18 NKFLYKRNGRLCKY
+18 
-32 YLCKND
+32 
-38 KIRTTKKIIVENQ
+38 
-51 QKSEKREKR
+51 
-60 RRQNVKTDKG
+60 
-70 GKKVMGMKKKML
+70 MGMKKKLL
-82 SATLCAVMVGSLA
+82 SAVLCGAMVGTMM
-95 APAFTVQAAD
+95 APIATVQAAD

-113 WEATEPQGQVIQEA
+113 WESTEPQGQAIQEA
-127 VDAYTEQTGV
+127 VDAYTAETGV

-174 GMYGKYLLDLEDL
+174 SMYAKYLLDLEDL
-187 AKDNDYEAT
+187 VKETGYEET
-196 ANAGLMA
+196 AIPGLMA

-232 EQAGITEEPKTWD
+232 EQAGVEKEPTTWA
-245 EFKDVCQKLKDAG
+245 EFLDVCQKLKDAG

-264 DDAYATCVIGY
+264 DDAYATSVIGY
-275 HLARLVGEDKVKEI
+275 HLARLVGEDKVVEI

-310 ASNGYYSEMVGSNVW
+310 AKNGYYSEMVGSNVW

-351 KEMAGPDFHWGCFAY
+351 KDMAGPDFQWGCFAY
-366 PALTDGANGIET
+366 PELENGANGIET

-387 VNKDTKLAK
+387 INKDTKMPK
-396 EAFDLITFITKGEYD
+396 EAFDLIKFITTGEYD
-411 QKLADETVGIPADT
+411 KKLADASVGIPADT

-443 STNRFTWACGVESN
+443 STGRFTWAAGVETN

-474 SITADEFVSTMQDA
+474 SLTADEFVAAMQEA

>member
-1 MVVVY
+1 
-6 KYTTKTDEKPVK
+6 
-18 NKFLYKRNGRLCKY
+18 
-32 YLCKND
+32 
-38 KIRTTKKIIVENQ
+38 
-51 QKSEKREKR
+51 
-60 RRQNVKTDKG
+60 
-70 GKKVMGMKKKML
+70 MKKKIL
-82 SATLCAVMVGSLA
+82 SAALCAAMVGTMV
-95 APAFTVQAAD
+95 APAATVHAAD

-113 WEATEPQGQVIQEA
+113 WESTEPQGQAIQEA
-127 VDAYTEQTGV
+127 VDAYMADTGV

-187 AKDNDYEAT
+187 VKEANYEET
-196 ANAGLMA
+196 AIPAMMS
-203 ACRDAGGGTLKTI
+203 ACREAGGGTLKTI

-232 EQAGITEEPKTWD
+232 EQAGIESEPTTWA
-245 EFKDVCQKLKDAG
+245 EFLDVCQKLKDAG

-264 DDAYATCVIGY
+264 DDAYATSVIGY
-275 HLARLVGEDKVKEI
+275 HLGRLVGEEKVVEI
-289 VTEGKW
+289 VTDGKW

-300 LQMAQDIEEL
+300 LQMAKDIEDL
-310 ASNGYYSEMVGSNVW
+310 ASKGYYSEMVGSNVW

-351 KEMAGPDFHWGCFAY
+351 KDMAGPDFKWGCFAY
-366 PALTDGANGIET
+366 PALENGANGVET

-387 VNKDTKLAK
+387 INKDTKMAK
-396 EAFDLITFITKGEYD
+396 EALDLITYITKGEYD
-411 QKLADETVGIPADT
+411 KKLSEASVGIPADT
-425 TNTEWPAMVE
+425 TNSEWPEMVA
-435 CAKPVIEQ
+435 CAKPVMDN
-443 STNRFTWACGVESN
+443 STTRFTWAVGVETN
-457 VDMTPVIKENF
+457 VDMTPIIKENF

-474 SITADEFVSTMQDA
+474 TMTADEFVEAMQNA
-488 AK
+488 A

>member
-1 MVVVY
+1 
-6 KYTTKTDEKPVK
+6 
-18 NKFLYKRNGRLCKY
+18 
-32 YLCKND
+32 
-38 KIRTTKKIIVENQ
+38 
-51 QKSEKREKR
+51 
-60 RRQNVKTDKG
+60 
-70 GKKVMGMKKKML
+70 MGMKKKLL
-82 SATLCAVMVGSLA
+82 SAVLCGAMVGTMF
-95 APAFTVQAAD
+95 APAATVQAAD

-113 WEATEPQGQVIQEA
+113 WESTEPQGQAIQEA
-127 VDAYTEQTGV
+127 VDAYTAETGV

-174 GMYGKYLLDLEDL
+174 SMYAKYLLDLEDL
-187 AKDNDYEAT
+187 VKETGYEET
-196 ANAGLMA
+196 AIPGLMA

-232 EQAGITEEPKTWD
+232 EQAGVEKEPTTWA
-245 EFKDVCQKLKDAG
+245 EFKEVCQKLKDAG

-264 DDAYATCVIGY
+264 DDAYATSVIGY
-275 HLARLVGEDKVKEI
+275 HLARLVGEDKVVEI

-310 ASNGYYSEMVGSNVW
+310 AKNGYYSEMVGSNVW

-351 KEMAGPDFHWGCFAY
+351 KDMAGEDFKWGCFAY
-366 PALTDGANGIET
+366 PELENGANGIET

-387 VNKDTKLAK
+387 INKDTKMPK
-396 EAFDLITFITKGEYD
+396 EAFDLVKFITTGEYD
-411 QKLADETVGIPADT
+411 AKLAEMSVGIPADT

-443 STNRFTWACGVESN
+443 STGRFTWAAGVETN

-474 SITADEFVSTMQDA
+474 SLTADEFVAAMQDA

>member
-1 MVVVY
+1 
-6 KYTTKTDEKPVK
+6 
-18 NKFLYKRNGRLCKY
+18 
-32 YLCKND
+32 
-38 KIRTTKKIIVENQ
+38 
-51 QKSEKREKR
+51 
-60 RRQNVKTDKG
+60 
-70 GKKVMGMKKKML
+70 MGMKKKLL
-82 SATLCAVMVGSLA
+82 SAVLCGAMVGTMLA
-95 APAFTVQAAD
+95 PIATVQAAD

-113 WEATEPQGQVIQEA
+113 WESTEPQGQAIQEA
-127 VDAYTEQTGV
+127 VDAYTAETGV

-174 GMYGKYLLDLEDL
+174 SMYAKYLLDLEDL
-187 AKDNDYEAT
+187 VKESGYEDT
-196 ANAGLMA
+196 AIAGLMA

-232 EQAGITEEPKTWD
+232 EQAGVEKEPTTWA
-245 EFKDVCQKLKDAG
+245 EFLEVCQKLKDAG

-264 DDAYATCVIGY
+264 DDAYATSVIGY
-275 HLARLVGEDKVKEI
+275 HLGRLVGEEKVVEI
-289 VTEGKW
+289 VTDGKW

-310 ASNGYYSEMVGSNVW
+310 AKNGYYSEMVGSNVW

-351 KEMAGPDFHWGCFAY
+351 KDMAGEDFKWGCFAY
-366 PALTDGANGIET
+366 PELENGANGIET

-387 VNKDTKLAK
+387 INKDTKMPQ
-396 EAFDLITFITKGEYD
+396 EAFDLVKFITTGEYD
-411 QKLADETVGIPADT
+411 KKLADASVGIPSDT

-443 STNRFTWACGVESN
+443 STGRFTWAAGVETN

-474 SITADEFVSTMQDA
+474 SLTADEFVAAMQEA